1 MAGRKGDGAKY
12 CLLIIMTVKILL
24 HAFLSFFLSSTF
36 FFLLHSWVSSLLFL
50 FLHPFSSSV
59 LFLILS
65 FTLPSN
71 LPFPH
76 LPGFPFLPPIL
87 PFSPVFPIALLIFLP
102 LPLLLHLCPLFPSS
116 YPLLPFPFPSRPSP
130 IPLPFVT
137 RGRSANH
144 LPGCYGI
151 PLARIYLAGM
161 PACARGLFFAVSVPR

>member
-1 MAGRKGDGAKY
+1 MFIDNNDGKNSV
-12 CLLIIMTVKILL
+12 TRFSVFFSVF
-24 HAFLSFFLSSTF
+24 HFFLSLSFLGLF
-36 FFLLHSWVSSLLFL
+36 FIIFIPSPLFL
-50 FLHPFSSSV
+50 VRFVSYP
-59 LFLILS
+59 S

-87 PFSPVFPIALLIFLP
+87 PFSPVFPIALLTFLS
-102 LPLLLHLCPLFPSS
+102 LPLLLLLCPLFPSS

-130 IPLPFVT
+130 TPLPFVT